1 MQSASMANPQYL
13 VRTIYLPRLS
23 GFILAVI
30 LTTYLR
36 GLDLLAEPLSILTL
50 MLLVAYPYA
59 AYRINQRFFN
69 SSSAARWSMLVDSL
83 LVGILII
90 LNEFYFMSAVT
101 YMTFLAVSTAV
112 IAGPVMVVLNLSIV
126 MLVAGVGWWLG
137 VPSGIEGGVWVDIGF
152 AVAILIYT
160 GYVSWLV
167 FGVTRAMGIA
177 RRDEQSVRQSLE
189 QMTLHLKRY
198 ISPQLFSTLAT
209 ASATQV
215 TSRRQL
221 TVCFTDLTG
230 FTALMDNLPEEA
242 ITRVLNEYLNAMA
255 DIAIRHG
262 GTVDKFMGD
271 GVMVFFGDPQSR
283 GPREDAVSCVKMAL
297 EMRGCLAGLSRR
309 WREEGLMNRLQMRVG
324 IHTGY
329 CAVGNF
335 GSENR
340 MDYTVVG
347 GAVNIASRLEG
358 CAPPNGILISE
369 STRALIREAISL
381 EPFERQQLKGI
392 KKPVDTY
399 RVLGARRHR
408 ALADIN
414 EQVPGLHLQL
424 TSKEVDISAAKAL
437 LELGLMQLAN
447 IEDLRQP
454 RQGVIR
460 LLR

>member
-1 MQSASMANPQYL
+1 M
-13 VRTIYLPRLS
+13 
-23 GFILAVI
+23 
-30 LTTYLR
+30 
-36 GLDLLAEPLSILTL
+36 EPLSILAL
-50 MLLVAYPYA
+50 MFLIVYPYVAYGLS
-59 AYRINQRFFN
+59 QRYFN
-69 SSSAARWSMLVDSL
+69 SSSAARWSMLIDSL

-90 LNEFYFMSAVT
+90 LNKFYLMSAVT

-112 IAGPVMVVLNLSIV
+112 IAGPAMVVLNLSIV
-126 MLVAGVGWWLG
+126 MLVAGAGWWFG
-137 VPSGIEGGVWVDIGF
+137 APAQTENEVWIDIGF
-152 AVAILIYT
+152 ALAILIYT

-167 FGVTRAMGIA
+167 FGVTRAMGIS
-177 RRDEQSVRQSLE
+177 RRDERSVRQSLE

-209 ASATQV
+209 ASGTQ
-215 TSRRQL
+215 TTNRRQL

-283 GPREDAVSCVKMAL
+283 GPREDAVACVKMAL

-309 WREEGLMNRLQMRVG
+309 WREEGLANRLQMRVG

-358 CAPPNGILISE
+358 CAPPDGILISE

-381 EPFERQQLKGI
+381 ESFERQQLKGI

-399 RVLGARRHR
+399 RVLGELRHR
-408 ALADIN
+408 TLADIN

-424 TSKEVDISAAKAL
+424 SSKEVDISAAKAL
-437 LELGLMQLAN
+437 LELGLMRLTH
-447 IEDLRQP
+447 IEDLRQA

>member
-1 MQSASMANPQYL
+1 MANPQYL
-13 VRTIYLPRLS
+13 VRTIYLPRLC
-23 GFILAVI
+23 GFVLAVV

-36 GLDLLAEPLSILTL
+36 GLELLAEPLAILTL
-50 MLLVAYPYA
+50 ILLVIYPYA
-59 AYRINQRFFN
+59 AYRLSQRFFN
-69 SSSAARWSMLVDSL
+69 SSLEARLSMLVDSL

-90 LNEFYFMSAVT
+90 LNGFYLMAAVA

-112 IAGPVMVVLNLSIV
+112 IAGPVMVVINLSIV
-126 MLVAGVGWWLG
+126 LLVAAAGWWLG
-137 VPSGIEGGVWVDIGF
+137 APTRMEGGVWIDIGF
-152 AVAILIYT
+152 AAAILTYT

-177 RRDEQSVRQSLE
+177 RRDERFVRQSLE

-198 ISPQLFSTLAT
+198 ISPQLFSTLA
-209 ASATQV
+209 APAAQA

-230 FTALMDNLPEEA
+230 FTELMDNLPEEA

-271 GVMVFFGDPQSR
+271 GVMVFFGDPESR

-358 CAPPNGILISE
+358 CAPPDGILISG
-369 STRALIREAISL
+369 STRAQICEAICL

-399 RVLGARRHR
+399 RVLGERRHK
-408 ALADIN
+408 AFADIN
-414 EQVPGLHLQL
+414 EQVPGLHLKL

-437 LELGLMQLAN
+437 LEMGLLRLAN
-447 IEDLRQP
+447 IEDFRQA